1 MVRYRKR
8 NGDSVE
14 KTLIL
19 FKNFTQKIKEMS
31 NESLSLM
38 FSKAVRKAYNE
49 RDKLIPFFLKNAIKY
64 STLKKTDRLYY
75 TKLALSDEEAEMF
88 NELTKVFERILG
100 TRNKS
105 ETARRVLFYYVATN
119 S

>member
-1 MVRYRKR
+1 MKKYRKR

-19 FKNFTQKIKEMS
+19 FKNFTQRLNEMS

-64 STLKKTDRLYY
+64 SALKKNDKLYY
-75 TKLALSDEEAEMF
+75 TKLALSSEEAEMF

-100 TRNKS
+100 TKNES
-105 ETARRVLFYYVATN
+105 ETARRVLFYYVTAN